1 MYGICNVSYLPH
13 ARTLGTW
20 NQRGLS
26 VCAHFSF
33 LSADTFLQKFVI
45 QQFLLRVQFTGIQV
59 QLRSYKQDFSA

>member
-1 MYGICNVSYLPH
+1 MYGICKVSHLPH

-33 LSADTFLQKFVI
+33 LSPGTFFPKFVI
-45 QQFLLRVQFTGIQV
+45 QQVLLRVHLAGIQV
-59 QLRSYKQDFSA
+59 QRRS